1 MSKKYIIWAVLV
13 AAVIV
18 GAFFVISAFVKT
30 ASESK
35 ENAAVA
41 ENNSIEAP
49 VEETNNIS
57 SGTVSAE
64 TEAGLLQGGLTVAA
78 GQHQVIYSN
87 NSFEPASLII
97 KKGDKVTFY
106 NISGDFVWPASASH
120 PTHKNYPGSDIE
132 KCDTSEEGV
141 IFDSCGKLS
150 PGDDW
155 SFIFN
160 EVGSWAYHNHL
171 QARENGV
178 IIVEN

>member
-13 AAVIV
+13 AAVVV
-18 GAFFVISAFVKT
+18 GAFFVVSIFVKT

-35 ENAAVA
+35 ENSAVV
-41 ENNSIEAP
+41 EGESIESP
-49 VEETNNIS
+49 TGEISDVS

-64 TEAGLLQGGLTVAA
+64 VEAGLVQGNLTVTA

-106 NISGDFVWPASASH
+106 NVSGDFVWPASASH

-132 KCDTSEEGV
+132 KCDTSEEGA
-141 IFDSCGKLS
+141 IFDACRKLP
-150 PGDDW
+150 PGEDW

-171 QARENGV
+171 QARESGV